1 MDYNKALERFSE
13 CYKDRYSVEFPMIL
27 KLCDFKNK
35 SILEISPAEGYFV
48 NEVSKIAS
56 KVTISEISEK
66 LPFHDKSFEI
76 VFSRWIA
83 QNIDKLEKAVKEM
96 CRVAKSNV
104 IIVLPS
110 EEGDE
115 TKMLEIKFPDKFECR
130 KKRIINIKKWISES
144 DFKVKEEKRLLKFLF
159 PNIEESIDIFSALSF
174 KKKLSDEEKIKLK
187 EFFLNKKKKDGIHF
201 TQGTSFICGTRVF
214 KI

>member
-1 MDYNKALERFSE
+1 
-13 CYKDRYSVEFPMIL
+13 
-27 KLCDFKNK
+27 
-35 SILEISPAEGYFV
+35 
-48 NEVSKIAS
+48 
-56 KVTISEISEK
+56 

-96 CRVAKSNV
+96 CRVAKSNI

-130 KKRIINIKKWISES
+130 KKRIINIKKWISKC
-144 DFKVKEEKRLLKFLF
+144 DFKIKEKRKLLKFLF
-159 PNIEESIDIFSALSF
+159 PDTDETIEILSALSF
-174 KKKLSDEEKIKLK
+174 NNVLSIKDKLKLREFLSNRKKKNGFHL
-187 EFFLNKKKKDGIHF
+187 
-201 TQGTSFICGTRVF
+201 TQGASFICGTRD
-214 KI
+214 I